1 MYFDNMQDMYYDFQK
16 PNGDIDYVK
25 LKDISQNVR
34 FKLKVL
40 ENISLYEY
48 YDMNDQD
55 TPEIISE
62 HFYKSPKY
70 HWVIMIANQKYDYVE
85 DFPLSINRL
94 EAKITEKYGA
104 GNEYNTHHYVY
115 NGWIVDNR
123 TYPQAS
129 AVSNYQYEFDQN
141 EAKRRI
147 RIISPGLLDQVLTEF
162 RKLM

>member
-16 PNGDIDYVK
+16 ANGEIDYVK
-25 LKDISQNVR
+25 LKDITQNVR
-34 FKLKVL
+34 FKMAVL
-40 ENISLYEY
+40 QNISLYEF
-48 YDMNDQD
+48 YDMNDND

-62 HFYKSPKY
+62 QFYKSPKY

-85 DFPLSINRL
+85 DYPMTIDRL

-104 GNEYNTHHYVY
+104 GNEYDTHHYEF
-115 NGWIVDNR
+115 NGWVVDNIS
-123 TYPQAS
+123 YPTAS

-141 EAKRRI
+141 ETKRRI

-162 RKLM
+162 RNIM

>member
-1 MYFDNMQDMYYDFQK
+1 MYFDNFQDMYYDFQK

-25 LKDISQNVR
+25 LKDITQNVR
-34 FKLKVL
+34 FKMQVL

-48 YDMNDQD
+48 YDMSDQD
-55 TPEIISE
+55 TPEIVSE

-85 DFPLSINRL
+85 DFPMPIDRL
-94 EAKITEKYGA
+94 EKRITEKYGA
-104 GNEYNTHHYVY
+104 GNEYATHHYEY
-115 NGWIVDNR
+115 NGWIVDNIS
-123 TYPQAS
+123 YPQAS

-162 RKLM
+162 RRIM